1 MQTNQ
6 SFEKIIQNCRY
17 RMECLTGEAVLST
30 RPLWEAVFS
39 EDSPAFTAYYFEEK
53 ATHNTTFIYRQT
65 GASSEEIVS
74 MVHLTPYEIT
84 INGKSF
90 PTYYIVGVATRAD
103 LRHHGLMAALLEQAF
118 SYARQ
123 KGAPFVFLMPANPK
137 IYEPFGFSYL
147 YSRSEYHVPDIITQH
162 KVYINYF
169 PVHGISIQCFKKS
182 ASETQLQQ
190 LSDFATQTLPRQY
203 DYYLTRT
210 PAYYELLL
218 KELASENGCIYTF
231 TVNGSIEGY
240 FLYANE
246 GNAPFIQELLFSDAL
261 QKQIAAHGITDLFPK
276 EKPQKKPIIMAKNLV
291 SACHLDEPFPNASMY
306 RGFINEL
313 V

>member
-6 SFEKIIQNCRY
+6 SFEKIIQNHHYC
-17 RMECLTGEAVLST
+17 MECLTGKAVLST

-39 EDSPAFTAYYFEEK
+39 EDSPAFTEYYFEEK
-53 ATHNTTFIYRQT
+53 APHNITFIYRQT
-65 GASSEEIVS
+65 DASSDEIVS

-84 INGKSF
+84 IKGKAF
-90 PTYYIVGVATRAD
+90 PTYYIVGVATRSD

-123 KGAPFVFLMPANPK
+123 NGAPFVFLMPANPK

-147 YSRSEYHVPDIITQH
+147 YSRSEYRVPDIITRSE
-162 KVYINYF
+162 VYINSF
-169 PVHGISIQCFKKS
+169 PVHDISIQCLKKD
-182 ASETQLQQ
+182 ASEAQLQQ
-190 LSDFATQTLPRQY
+190 LSDFATRTLSMQY

-210 PAYYELLL
+210 PAYYALLL

-231 TVNGSIEGY
+231 TVNGSIEGC
-240 FLYANE
+240 FLYASEENE
-246 GNAPFIQELLFSDAL
+246 PFIQELLFSDAL
-261 QKQIAAHGITDLFPK
+261 QKQISAHKIADLFPK

-291 SACHLDEPFPNASMY
+291 SACQSDEPFPDASTY